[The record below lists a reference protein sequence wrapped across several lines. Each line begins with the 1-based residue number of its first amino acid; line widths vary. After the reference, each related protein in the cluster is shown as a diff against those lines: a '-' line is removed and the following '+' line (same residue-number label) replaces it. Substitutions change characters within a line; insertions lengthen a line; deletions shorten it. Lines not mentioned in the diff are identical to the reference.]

1 MLLSILPWK
10 WETTYKSTKAI
21 CQWMLIVAR
30 RHLGSPHLSDLL
42 LIPACIPLIC
52 YAFPFLLWRQCRNTS
67 QGQNQQ
73 QRCLMPLA
81 FTSYFAS
88 QTIADIKR
96 WREKNNKEK
105 GLQLQMVMK
114 FCSQEPNNLNPCQ
127 IKTFLLLICTASKTF
142 LLLIYAASSP
152 REAGRLGTCHSS
164 NSQSPIRC
172 TPAQQSWTF
181 LGTGVTKTLSV
192 NCAFKEHLQA

>member
-1 MLLSILPWK
+1 MNADSGKKTSRL
-10 WETTYKSTKAI
+10 TTPFRSTFNPS
-21 CQWMLIVAR
+21 LY
-30 RHLGSPHLSDLL
+30 STDLL
-42 LIPACIPLIC
+42 CLPISTMKTMQEHISRAKPTAKMPHAPCIHILFC
-52 YAFPFLLWRQCRNTS
+52 FPNHSWHQAVER
-67 QGQNQQ
+67 
-73 QRCLMPLA
+73 
-81 FTSYFAS
+81 
-88 QTIADIKR
+88 K
-96 WREKNNKEK
+96 EKNNKEK

-127 IKTFLLLICTASKTF
+127 IKTFLLLICAASKTF

-164 NSQSPIRC
+164 DSQSPIRC

-192 NCAFKEHLQA
+192 NFAFKEHLQA